1 MKKVSLFSAATLA
14 ILLLGSCKKEEFT
27 HTYYEPGDFALISNS
42 LNLPA
47 VPHDYS
53 VKVPFH
59 LGGAN
64 ATLNKDMA
72 TLGRVLF
79 YDKKLSKDGTISCA
93 SCHHQN
99 LAFSDNV
106 ALSKGVFSRTT
117 ERNSQALGSVPSF
130 QSFYGTN
137 TFTSN
142 GFGAAFFWDNRVGT
156 AADQSRSSMTNSR
169 EMDMT
174 MHEIVEMVAA
184 QDYYAPLF
192 KQAFGSSD
200 VSEQR
205 VTSAIAEFVNS
216 LGSMNS
222 KFDQAITSQNIF
234 NLNTPFSQ
242 FTDQE
247 NLGKSIYNNS
257 CAGCHSENFGAVPMS
272 AASNGLDLNPTD
284 FGVGG
289 VTGLSQDR
297 GTFKVPT
304 LRNIALTGPY
314 MHDGRFKT
322 IEEVI
327 EFYSTGIQ
335 PHANLHPMLRT
346 ISGEPKKFNFSTEQ
360 KQALVAFLKTLTD
373 EQFIADVRFSDPFKQ

>member
-1 MKKVSLFSAATLA
+1 MKKTSLFVAASLA
-14 ILLLGSCKKEEFT
+14 IALLGSCKKEQFNY
-27 HTYYEPGDFALISNS
+27 TYYDPADFAIISNS
-42 LNLPA
+42 LKLPE

-64 ATLNKDMA
+64 AALNNDMA

-79 YDKKLSKDGTISCA
+79 YDKKLSKDATVSCA

-106 ALSKGVFSRTT
+106 ALSTGVFSRKT

-137 TFTSN
+137 TFTVN
-142 GFGAAFFWDNRVGT
+142 GQGAAFFWDNRVGT

-169 EMDMT
+169 EM
-174 MHEIVEMVAA
+174 VQA
-184 QDYYAPLF
+184 QDYYRPLF
-192 KQAFGSSD
+192 KQAFGSSE
-200 VSEQR
+200 VSDGR
-205 VTSAIAEFVNS
+205 ITAAIAEFVNS

-222 KFDQAITSQNIF
+222 KFDQAITAQNAF
-234 NLNTPFSQ
+234 SLNVTFSK

-247 NLGKSIYNNS
+247 NMGKNLYMSN
-257 CAGCHSENFGAVPMS
+257 CASCHSENFGAVPMS

-289 VTGLSQDR
+289 VSGLAQDR

-327 EFYSTGIQ
+327 DFYSTGIQ
-335 PHANLHPMLRT
+335 QHANLHPMLRT
-346 ISGEPKKFNFSTEQ
+346 ISGEPKRFNFSAEQ
-360 KQALVAFLKTLTD
+360 KQALVAFLNTLTD